1 MQRWH
6 PLWQLFLTRLREFYR
21 EPAVLFWVYGFPLF
35 LAIGLGLAFSGGA
48 PTSPQA
54 APSGKPEVDVQDEPD
69 RSEAAALLEQLRSA
83 GIDARIANPSI
94 CQGRLRTGDATLVVV
109 PAADGYRYIYDPLR
123 PGSQLT
129 RCQVDAVVQR
139 WKGGRPDWPTADATP
154 EEPGD
159 RYIDFLVPGL
169 MGMNLM
175 TGGLWGVGYVI
186 VDMRVR
192 KLLKRLLATPMR
204 ASDFLLSILGSR
216 LVCLVVEMVVLVL
229 AGRLIFGV
237 PVRGSLGGLAVVI
250 LAGAAAFAGLGLVLA
265 SRVERTETVSGLI
278 NLLVLPMWMLSG
290 TFFSPHRF
298 PEFVQPVVRVL
309 PLTHLNDAL
318 RAVMLEGASAA
329 AVLAP
334 AALLAGWAVV
344 SFLVALTCFS
354 WR

>member
-1 MQRWH
+1 MRRWH

-35 LAIGLGLAFSGGA
+35 LALGLGLAFSGGA
-48 PTSPQA
+48 PVSPQD
-54 APSGKPEVDVQDEPD
+54 APPGKPEVDVQDEPD
-69 RSEAAALLEQLRSA
+69 RSEASALLHQLEAA
-83 GIDARIANPSI
+83 GIEARLGDPVA
-94 CQGRLRTGDATLVVV
+94 CQSRLRTGDTSLVVV
-109 PAADGYRYIYDPLR
+109 PAADRYRYVYDPAR
-123 PGSQLT
+123 PGSRLA

-139 WKGGRPDWPTADATP
+139 WKAGRPAWPTEDSTP
-154 EEPGD
+154 AEPGD
-159 RYIDFLVPGL
+159 RYIDFLIPGL

-175 TGGLWGVGYVI
+175 AGGLWGVGYVI

-204 ASDFLLSILGSR
+204 GSDFLLSLLASR
-216 LVCLVVEMVVLVL
+216 LLCLVTEMVMLVL
-229 AGRLIFGV
+229 AGLLIFGV
-237 PVRGSLGGLAVVI
+237 PVRGSVGGLALVI
-250 LAGAAAFAGLGLVLA
+250 LAGASAFAGLGLVLA

-298 PEFVQPVVRVL
+298 PDCFQPVVRAL

-318 RAVMLEGASAA
+318 RAVMLEGAPAA
-329 AVLAP
+329 SVLAP
-334 AALLAGWAVV
+334 AGLLAGWGVV
-344 SFLVALTCFS
+344 SFLVALGCFS